1 MTREEAIKKIIFA
14 MDVKEFSDVQLWAE
28 LLARHVG
35 MFKVGKQLYTA
46 CGPAAVRM
54 IQKCGGEVFL
64 DLKYH
69 DIPNTVA
76 MATLEAANLGVK
88 LCDLHA
94 MGGYEMMSSTMET
107 LDKNFG
113 AGERPK
119 VLAITVL
126 TSSNEET
133 LRGIGIELSVP
144 EMVVKLAKLAQK
156 AGVDGVVASPQEVG
170 LIRAACGKDFLVVT
184 PGVRPA
190 FASTDDQKRVMTPA
204 DAVKAGSDYLV
215 IGRPIAA
222 AENPA
227 NAAEAIVD
235 AIEKVKAAVKEAL
248 QA

>member
-1 MTREEAIKKIIFA
+1 MTREEAVKKIIFA
-14 MDVKEFSDVQLWAE
+14 MDVKEFSDVELWAE
-28 LLARHVG
+28 LLSKHVG

-54 IQKCGGEVFL
+54 IQKCGGEIFL

-94 MGGYEMMSSTMET
+94 LGGHEMMSKTMET
-107 LDKNFG
+107 LDKNFS
-113 AGERPK
+113 AAERPK

-133 LRGIGIELSVP
+133 LRGIGINLSVP
-144 EMVVKLAKLAQK
+144 EMVVKLAKLAQS

-170 LIRAACGKDFLVVT
+170 LIREACGKDFLVVT

-190 FASTDDQKRVMTPA
+190 FASTDDQKRIMTPS

-222 AENPA
+222 AENPVG
-227 NAAEAIVD
+227 AAQAIVD
-235 AIEKVKAAVKEAL
+235 EIVAG
-248 QA
+248 

>member
-14 MDVKEFSDVQLWAE
+14 MDVKGFDEVEMWAE
-28 LLARHVG
+28 RLSGHVG
-35 MFKVGKQLYTA
+35 VFKVGKQLYTS
-46 CGPAAVRM
+46 CGPEAVRM
-54 IQKCGGEVFL
+54 IQKHGGEIFL

-94 MGGYEMMSSTMET
+94 LGGFEMMNTTMET
-107 LDKNFG
+107 LDKNFK
-113 AGERPK
+113 AAERPK
-119 VLAITVL
+119 VLAITIL

-144 EMVVKLAKLAQK
+144 EMVVKLAKLAK
-156 AGVDGVVASPQEVG
+156 SAGVDGVVASPQEVG
-170 LIRAACGKDFLVVT
+170 LIREACGNDFLVVT

-190 FASTDDQKRVMTPA
+190 FASTDDQKRIMTPA
-204 DAVKAGSDYLV
+204 DAVKAGSSYLV

-222 AENPA
+222 AKDPV
-227 NAAEAIVD
+227 AAAKLIVD
-235 AIEKVKAAVKEAL
+235 EIVAG
-248 QA
+248 

>member
-1 MTREEAIKKIIFA
+1 MTREEAVKKIIFA

-28 LLARHVG
+28 LLSSHVG

-94 MGGYEMMSSTMET
+94 MGGLEMMSKTMET
-107 LDKNFG
+107 LDKNFSCI
-113 AGERPK
+113 ERPR

-133 LRGIGIELSVP
+133 LRGIGIDIPVP
-144 EMVVKLAKLAQK
+144 EMVVKLARLAQK
-156 AGVDGVVASPQEVG
+156 AGVDGVVASPQEVE
-170 LIRAACGKDFLVVT
+170 LIREACGKDFLVVT
-184 PGVRPA
+184 PGVRPS
-190 FASTDDQKRVMTPA
+190 FAATDDQKRIMTPA
-204 DAVKAGSDYLV
+204 DAVKAGADYLV

-222 AENPA
+222 AASPVQ
-227 NAAEAIVD
+227 AAKAIVD
-235 AIEKVKAAVKEAL
+235 EIVAG
-248 QA
+248 

>member
-28 LLARHVG
+28 LLSPHVG

-46 CGPAAVRM
+46 CGPAAVRA

-76 MATLEAANLGVK
+76 MAMIEAAHLGVK
-88 LCDLHA
+88 LSDLHA
-94 MGGYEMMSSTMET
+94 MGGYEMMNKTMET
-107 LDKNFG
+107 LDKNFSV
-113 AGERPK
+113 ADRPR

-126 TSSNEET
+126 TSSDEET
-133 LRGIGIELSVP
+133 LRDIGINISVH
-144 EMVVKLAKLAQK
+144 EMVVKLAKLAQR

-170 LIRAACGKDFLVVT
+170 LIREACGKDFLVVT
-184 PGVRPA
+184 PGVRPS
-190 FASTDDQKRVMTPA
+190 FAATNDQKRIMTPA
-204 DAVKAGSDYLV
+204 DAVKTGADYLV

-222 AENPA
+222 AESPVQ
-227 NAAEAIVD
+227 AAQMIVD
-235 AIEKVKAAVKEAL
+235 EIVAG
-248 QA
+248 

>member
-1 MTREEAIKKIIFA
+1 MTREEAVKKIIFA

-28 LLARHVG
+28 LLSSHVG

-46 CGPAAVRM
+46 CGPATVRM

-76 MATLEAANLGVK
+76 MATLEAAHLGVR

-94 MGGYEMMSSTMET
+94 MGGYEMMSKTMEA
-107 LDKNFG
+107 LDKNFS
-113 AGERPK
+113 AAERPR

-133 LRGIGIELSVP
+133 LRSIGVEVSVH
-144 EMVVKLAKLAQK
+144 EMVVKLAKLAQR
-156 AGVDGVVASPQEVG
+156 AGVDGVVSSPQEVR
-170 LIRAACGKDFLVVT
+170 LIREACGKDFLVVT
-184 PGVRPA
+184 PGVRPS
-190 FASTDDQKRVMTPA
+190 FASADDQKRIMTPA
-204 DAVKAGSDYLV
+204 DAVKTGADYLV

-222 AENPA
+222 AENPVK
-227 NAAEAIVD
+227 AAEAIVD
-235 AIEKVKAAVKEAL
+235 EIVAC
-248 QA
+248 

>member
-1 MTREEAIKKIIFA
+1 MTREEAVKKIIFA
-14 MDVKEFSDVQLWAE
+14 MDVKELSDVQLWSE
-28 LLARHVG
+28 LLASHVG

-46 CGPAAVRM
+46 CGPTAVQM

-76 MATLEAANLGVK
+76 MASLEAAHLGVK

-94 MGGYEMMSSTMET
+94 MGGYEMMNTTMET
-107 LDKNFG
+107 LDKKFSV
-113 AGERPK
+113 AERPR

-133 LRGIGIELSVP
+133 LRSIGVQISVH

-170 LIRAACGKDFLVVT
+170 LIREACGKDFLVVT
-184 PGVRPA
+184 PGVRPS
-190 FASTDDQKRVMTPA
+190 FASVDDQKRIMTPA
-204 DAVKAGSDYLV
+204 DAVKSGADYLV

-222 AENPA
+222 ADNPVS
-227 NAAEAIVD
+227 AAEAIVD
-235 AIEKVKAAVKEAL
+235 EILAG

>member
-1 MTREEAIKKIIFA
+1 MTREEAVKKIIFA

-28 LLARHVG
+28 LLSQHVG

-54 IQKCGGEVFL
+54 IQKCGGEIFL

-94 MGGYEMMSSTMET
+94 MGGYEMMSKTMEA
-107 LDKNFG
+107 LDKNF
-113 AGERPK
+113 AAAERPK

-133 LRGIGIELSVP
+133 LRGIGVNLTVP
-144 EMVVKLAKLAQK
+144 EMVVKLAKLAQS

-170 LIRAACGKDFLVVT
+170 LIREACGKDFLVVT
-184 PGVRPA
+184 PGIRPA

-204 DAVKAGSDYLV
+204 DAVKAGCDYMV

-222 AENPA
+222 AESPVD
-227 NAAEAIVD
+227 AAQAIVD
-235 AIEKVKAAVKEAL
+235 EIVAG
-248 QA
+248 

>member
-1 MTREEAIKKIIFA
+1 MTREEAVKKIIFA
-14 MDVKEFSDVQLWAE
+14 MDVKEFSDVELWAE
-28 LLARHVG
+28 LLSKHVG

-54 IQKCGGEVFL
+54 IQKCGGEIFL

-94 MGGYEMMSSTMET
+94 LGGHEMMSKTMET
-107 LDKNFG
+107 LDKNFS
-113 AGERPK
+113 AVERPK

-133 LRGIGIELSVP
+133 LRGIGINLSVP
-144 EMVVKLAKLAQK
+144 EMVVKLAKLAQT

-170 LIRAACGKDFLVVT
+170 LIREACGKDFLVVT

-190 FASTDDQKRVMTPA
+190 FASTDDQKRIMTPS

-222 AENPA
+222 AENPVG
-227 NAAEAIVD
+227 AAQAIVD
-235 AIEKVKAAVKEAL
+235 EIVAG
-248 QA
+248 

>member
-14 MDVKEFSDVQLWAE
+14 MDVREFNEVQFWAE
-28 LLARHVG
+28 LLSQHVG

-54 IQKCGGEVFL
+54 IEKCGGEVFL

-76 MATLEAANLGVK
+76 MAVLEAANLGVK

-94 MGGYEMMSSTMET
+94 LGGLEMMATTMET
-107 LDKNFG
+107 LDKKFSGNTP
-113 AGERPK
+113 RPR

-133 LRGIGIELSVP
+133 LRGIGINLSVP
-144 EMVVKLAKLAQK
+144 EMVVKLAKLAK
-156 AGVDGVVASPQEVG
+156 EAGVDGVVASPQEVG
-170 LIRAACGKDFLVVT
+170 LIREACGKDFLVVT
-184 PGVRPA
+184 PGVRPS
-190 FASTDDQKRVMTPA
+190 FAAVNDQKRIMTPA
-204 DAVKAGSDYLV
+204 DAVKAGADYLV

-222 AENPA
+222 AESPVQ
-227 NAAEAIVD
+227 AAQAIVD
-235 AIEKVKAAVKEAL
+235 EIVAG
-248 QA
+248 

>member
-1 MTREEAIKKIIFA
+1 MTREEAVRKIIFA
-14 MDVKEFSDVQLWAE
+14 MDVKEFSDVQYWAE
-28 LLARHVG
+28 LLAGQVG

-69 DIPNTVA
+69 DIPTTVA

-94 MGGYEMMSSTMET
+94 MGGLEMMSTTMET
-107 LDKNFG
+107 LDKNFSH
-113 AGERPK
+113 AERPR

-133 LRGIGIELSVP
+133 LRGIGINISVP
-144 EMVVKLAKLAQK
+144 EMVVKLAKLAKQ

-170 LIRAACGKDFLVVT
+170 LIREACGKDFLVVT
-184 PGVRPA
+184 PGVRPS
-190 FASTDDQKRVMTPA
+190 FAAVNDQKRIMTPA
-204 DAVKAGSDYLV
+204 DAVKAGADYLV

-222 AENPA
+222 AESP
-227 NAAEAIVD
+227 
-235 AIEKVKAAVKEAL
+235 VKAAQAIVEEIVKG
-248 QA
+248 

>member
-1 MTREEAIKKIIFA
+1 MTREEAVKKIIFA
-14 MDVKEFSDVQLWAE
+14 MDVKEFSDVQWWAE
-28 LLARHVG
+28 QLSGQVG

-76 MATLEAANLGVK
+76 MAALEAANLGVQ

-94 MGGYEMMSSTMET
+94 MGGLEMMSTTMET
-107 LDKNFG
+107 LDKNFSG
-113 AGERPK
+113 GCTPRPK

-133 LRGIGIELSVP
+133 LRGIGINLSVP
-144 EMVVKLAKLAQK
+144 EMVVKLAKLAQA
-156 AGVDGVVASPQEVG
+156 AGVDGVVASPQEVE
-170 LIRAACGKDFLVVT
+170 LIREACGRDFLVVT
-184 PGVRPA
+184 PGVRPS
-190 FASTDDQKRVMTPA
+190 FAATNDQKRIMTPA
-204 DAVKAGSDYLV
+204 DAVKAGADYLV

-222 AENPA
+222 AEHPVQ
-227 NAAEAIVD
+227 AAQAIVD
-235 AIEKVKAAVKEAL
+235 EIVAG
-248 QA
+248 

>member
-1 MTREEAIKKIIFA
+1 MTREEAVKKIIFA
-14 MDVKEFSDVQLWAE
+14 MDVKEFSDVELWAE
-28 LLARHVG
+28 LLSKHVG

-94 MGGYEMMSSTMET
+94 LGGHEMMSKTMET
-107 LDKNFG
+107 LDKNFS
-113 AGERPK
+113 AAERPK

-133 LRGIGIELSVP
+133 LRGIGINLSVP
-144 EMVVKLAKLAQK
+144 EMVVKLAKLAQS

-170 LIRAACGKDFLVVT
+170 LIREACGKDFLVVT

-190 FASTDDQKRVMTPA
+190 FASTDDQKRIMTPS

-222 AENPA
+222 AENPVS
-227 NAAEAIVD
+227 AAQAIVD
-235 AIEKVKAAVKEAL
+235 EIVAG
-248 QA
+248 

>member
-1 MTREEAIKKIIFA
+1 MTREEAVKKIIFA
-14 MDVKEFSDVQLWAE
+14 MDVKEFSDVELWAE
-28 LLARHVG
+28 LLSKHVG

-94 MGGYEMMSSTMET
+94 LGGHEMMSKTMET
-107 LDKNFG
+107 LDKNFS
-113 AGERPK
+113 AAERPK

-133 LRGIGIELSVP
+133 LRGIGINLSVP
-144 EMVVKLAKLAQK
+144 EMVVKLAKLAQS

-170 LIRAACGKDFLVVT
+170 LIREACGKDFLVVT

-190 FASTDDQKRVMTPA
+190 FASTDDQKRIMTPS

-222 AENPA
+222 AENPVG
-227 NAAEAIVD
+227 AAQAIVD
-235 AIEKVKAAVKEAL
+235 EIVAG
-248 QA
+248 

>member
-14 MDVKEFSDVQLWAE
+14 MDVKEFSDVQHWAE
-28 LLARHVG
+28 LLSGHVG

-76 MATLEAANLGVK
+76 MAALEAANLGVQ

-94 MGGYEMMSSTMET
+94 LGGLEMMATTMEA
-107 LDKNFG
+107 LDKNFSG
-113 AGERPK
+113 SAARPR

-133 LRGIGIELSVP
+133 LRGIGINIPVP
-144 EMVVKLAKLAQK
+144 ELVVKLAKLAQA
-156 AGVDGVVASPQEVG
+156 AGVDGVVASPQEVE

-184 PGVRPA
+184 PGVRPS
-190 FASTDDQKRVMTPA
+190 FAATNDQKRIMTPA
-204 DAVKAGSDYLV
+204 DAVKAGADYLV

-222 AENPA
+222 AENPVQ
-227 NAAEAIVD
+227 AAQAIVD
-235 AIEKVKAAVKEAL
+235 EIVAG
-248 QA
+248 

>member
-14 MDVKEFSDVQLWAE
+14 MDVKEFSDVQYWAE
-28 LLARHVG
+28 LLSQHVG

-76 MATLEAANLGVK
+76 MAALEAANLGVQ

-94 MGGYEMMSSTMET
+94 MGGYEMMNKTMET
-107 LDKNFG
+107 LDKNFSG
-113 AGERPK
+113 CTPRPK

-133 LRGIGIELSVP
+133 LRGIGIDLPVP
-144 EMVVKLAKLAQK
+144 EMVVKLAKLAK
-156 AGVDGVVASPQEVG
+156 SAGVDGVVASPQEVG
-170 LIRAACGKDFLVVT
+170 LIREACGKDFLVVT
-184 PGVRPA
+184 PGVRPS
-190 FASTDDQKRVMTPA
+190 FASADDQKRIMTPA
-204 DAVKAGSDYLV
+204 EAVKAGSDYLV

-222 AENPA
+222 AQSPVE
-227 NAAEAIVD
+227 AAQKIVD
-235 AIEKVKAAVKEAL
+235 EIVAG
-248 QA
+248 

>member
-1 MTREEAIKKIIFA
+1 MTREEAVKKIIFA
-14 MDVKEFSDVQLWAE
+14 MDVKEFSDVQHWAE
-28 LLARHVG
+28 LLSQHVG

-94 MGGYEMMSSTMET
+94 MGGYEMMSKTMEA
-107 LDKNFG
+107 LDKNFSG
-113 AGERPK
+113 VERPR

-133 LRGIGIELSVP
+133 LRGIGIDIPVP

-170 LIRAACGKDFLVVT
+170 LIREACGKDFLVVT
-184 PGVRPA
+184 PGVRPS
-190 FASTDDQKRVMTPA
+190 FASTDDQKRIMTPA

-222 AENPA
+222 AKSPVS
-227 NAAEAIVD
+227 AAQAIVD
-235 AIEKVKAAVKEAL
+235 EIVAG
-248 QA
+248 

>member
-1 MTREEAIKKIIFA
+1 MTREEAVKKIIFA

-28 LLARHVG
+28 LLSSHVG

-46 CGPAAVRM
+46 CGPATVRM

-76 MATLEAANLGVK
+76 MATLEAAHLGVR

-94 MGGYEMMSSTMET
+94 MGGYEMMSKTMEA
-107 LDKNFG
+107 LDKNFS
-113 AGERPK
+113 AAERPR

-133 LRGIGIELSVP
+133 LRSIGVEVSVH
-144 EMVVKLAKLAQK
+144 EMVVKLAKLAQR
-156 AGVDGVVASPQEVG
+156 AGVDGVVSSPQEVR
-170 LIRAACGKDFLVVT
+170 LIREACGKDFLVVT
-184 PGVRPA
+184 PGVRPS
-190 FASTDDQKRVMTPA
+190 FASADDQKRIMTPA
-204 DAVKAGSDYLV
+204 DAVKTGADYLV

-222 AENPA
+222 AENPVK
-227 NAAEAIVD
+227 AAEAIIDEIV
-235 AIEKVKAAVKEAL
+235 AC
-248 QA
+248 

>member
-28 LLARHVG
+28 LLSAHVG

-46 CGPAAVRM
+46 CGPAAVRA

-94 MGGYEMMSSTMET
+94 MGGLEMMAKTMET
-107 LDKNFG
+107 LDKNFS
-113 AGERPK
+113 AAERPK

-133 LRGIGIELSVP
+133 LRGIGIELPVH
-144 EMVVKLAKLAQK
+144 EMVVKLAMLAQK
-156 AGVDGVVASPQEVG
+156 AGVDGVVASPHEVG
-170 LIRAACGKDFLVVT
+170 LIREACGKDFLVVT

-190 FASTDDQKRVMTPA
+190 FAASNDQKRIMTPA
-204 DAVKAGSDYLV
+204 DAVKAGADYLV

-227 NAAEAIVD
+227 AAAQAIVD
-235 AIEKVKAAVKEAL
+235 EIVAG
-248 QA
+248 

>member
-1 MTREEAIKKIIFA
+1 MTREEAVKKIIFA

-28 LLARHVG
+28 LLSRHVG

-54 IQKCGGEVFL
+54 IQKCGGEIFL

-94 MGGYEMMSSTMET
+94 MGGYEMMNTTMET
-107 LDKNFG
+107 LDKNFS
-113 AGERPK
+113 AAERPK

-133 LRGIGIELSVP
+133 LRGVGINLSVP
-144 EMVVKLAKLAQK
+144 EMVVKLAKLAQS

-170 LIRAACGKDFLVVT
+170 LIREACGKDFLVVT
-184 PGVRPA
+184 PGIRPA
-190 FASTDDQKRVMTPA
+190 FAAANDQKRIMTPA
-204 DAVKAGSDYLV
+204 EAVKAGSDYMV

-222 AENPA
+222 AESPVS
-227 NAAEAIVD
+227 AAEAIVD
-235 AIEKVKAAVKEAL
+235 EIVAG
-248 QA
+248 

>member
-1 MTREEAIKKIIFA
+1 MTTEEAIGKIIFA

-28 LLARHVG
+28 LLSPHVG

-76 MATLEAANLGVK
+76 MATLEAAHLGVK

-94 MGGYEMMSSTMET
+94 MGGFEMMNKTMEA
-107 LDKNFG
+107 LDKSFS
-113 AGERPK
+113 AAERPR

-133 LRGIGIELSVP
+133 LREIGIDIPVP
-144 EMVVKLAKLAQK
+144 EMVVRLARLAQK

-170 LIRAACGKDFLVVT
+170 LIRDACGKDFLVVT
-184 PGVRPA
+184 PGVRPIGA
-190 FASTDDQKRVMTPA
+190 EQGDQARVMTPEEA
-204 DAVKAGSDYLV
+204 IRGGASYLV
-215 IGRPIAA
+215 IGRPIVASLDPAA
-222 AENPA
+222 AAREIAEEIA
-227 NAAEAIVD
+227 NI
-235 AIEKVKAAVKEAL
+235 
-248 QA
+248 